1 MNLFVCTFVWKNI
14 TREKCG
20 ENIDAAENKSVI
32 VVQRGTSLGLDVE
45 HEVGLDVEHGRV
57 VRHCNG
63 VVLGQGLAHFLKS
76 ELGFELKIRSLL
88 SELIYNLVLLL
99 KLNFDFDPSYD
110 FLPLVRCCTWSS
122 GKSGN

>member
-45 HEVGLDVEHGRV
+45 HGRV
-57 VRHCNG
+57 VRHHNG
-63 VVLGQGLAHFLKS
+63 VVLGLGLALFSKF
-76 ELGFELKIRSLL
+76 ELGFETETLL
-88 SELIYNLVLLL
+88 TRFI
-99 KLNFDFDPSYD
+99 
-110 FLPLVRCCTWSS
+110 
-122 GKSGN
+122 

>member
-45 HEVGLDVEHGRV
+45 QEGGLDVEHGRV
-57 VRHCNG
+57 VRHHNG
-63 VVLGQGLAHFLKS
+63 VVLGLGLALFSKF
-76 ELGFELKIRSLL
+76 ELGFET
-88 SELIYNLVLLL
+88 ET
-99 KLNFDFDPSYD
+99 
-110 FLPLVRCCTWSS
+110 PLTQFI
-122 GKSGN
+122 

>member
-1 MNLFVCTFVWKNI
+1 MNW
-14 TREKCG
+14 REYK
-20 ENIDAAENKSVI
+20 
-32 VVQRGTSLGLDVE
+32 RGGKQVYNRRPAWHLLGLDVE
-45 HEVGLDVEHGRV
+45 HVPGVEHGAGLDVEHGRV

-63 VVLGQGLAHFLKS
+63 VVLGQGLALFLKS

-99 KLNFDFDPSYD
+99 KLNFDFDSSFD

>member
-57 VRHCNG
+57 VRHRDG
-63 VVLGQGLAHFLKS
+63 VLLGQGLVLSLKT
-76 ELGFELKIRSLL
+76 ELGFLSRKLT
-88 SELIYNLVLLL
+88 SEL
-99 KLNFDFDPSYD
+99 
-110 FLPLVRCCTWSS
+110 T
-122 GKSGN
+122 